1 MIKNKVE
8 IKGDIALIHI
18 ESKGKTVFAIV
29 DREDIKILGDRYKN
43 KLNVDSHGAVQ
54 LRTVADGKYTVQ
66 QLHHFI
72 IGLDGSKV
80 KVTFKNGNKLDCR
93 KRNLSFTFTMES

>member
-29 DREDIKILGDRYKN
+29 DREDIKLIGDRYKN
-43 KLNVDSHGAVQ
+43 KLNVDSNGAVQ
-54 LRTVADGKYTVQ
+54 LRNVSDGKYTVK
-66 QLHHFI
+66 QLHHAI
-72 IGLDGSKV
+72 IGIEGSKV
-80 KVTFKNGNKLDCR
+80 KVTFKNGNRLDCR
-93 KRNLSFTFTMES
+93 KRNLSFTLVN